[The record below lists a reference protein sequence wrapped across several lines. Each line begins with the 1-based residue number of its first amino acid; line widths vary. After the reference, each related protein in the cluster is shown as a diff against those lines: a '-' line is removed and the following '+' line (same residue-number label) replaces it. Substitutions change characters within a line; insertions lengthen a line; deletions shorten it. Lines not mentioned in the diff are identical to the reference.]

1 MARPSFEN
9 FKKKAFKKPK
19 VKAEYDA
26 LAPIFETKRQLIALR
41 KKAGKTQAQMAELLN
56 TKKAAISRLESL
68 NATSSPTLS
77 TLEDYASALGYS
89 VKVKFERHI

>member
-1 MARPSFEN
+1 MSRPTIES
-9 FKKKAFKKPK
+9 FKKKALKDPK

-26 LAPIFETKRQLIALR
+26 LSPIYETKRKMIALR
-41 KKAGKTQAQMAELLN
+41 KKAGVTQEEMAALLN
-56 TKKAAISRLESL
+56 TKKTAISRLDSI